1 MVLLLEQRCSSSW
14 GGGGGGGE
22 GGVSVSLGLPPGSPL
37 SPGLGIFSSPVFSS
51 ILDKQRQLLRF
62 ATVSSQISV
71 LMSRALMWRLQTYL
85 YLSWGDLAVFCPKQ
99 ADDRRYPWGSN
110 RLPYGAHGQASAV
123 YVVWAACTLWGGW
136 HGQEPEH
143 WALCPSSW
151 CQACGKDIAC
161 GNGSPSALAW
171 HRLSRFHFLTGGCWL
186 CVRYTLL
193 S

>member
-14 GGGGGGGE
+14 GGGGG
-22 GGVSVSLGLPPGSPL
+22 VSVSLCLPPGSSF
-37 SPGLGIFSSPVFSS
+37 SPRFGIFSSPVFSS

-85 YLSWGDLAVFCPKQ
+85 YISWGDLAVFCPKQ
-99 ADDRRYPWGSN
+99 ADDRKYPWKSN

-123 YVVWAACTLWGGW
+123 YVVWAACILWGGW

-143 WALCPSSW
+143 WALCPSIW
-151 CQACGKDIAC
+151 CQGCGKDIAC

-171 HRLSRFHFLTGGCWL
+171 HRLFRFHFLTGGCWL
-186 CVRYTLL
+186 CMRYTLL

>member
-1 MVLLLEQRCSSSW
+1 M
-14 GGGGGGGE
+14 GGGE
-22 GGVSVSLGLPPGSPL
+22 GVSVSLCLPPGSPL
-37 SPGLGIFSSPVFSS
+37 SPRFGIFSSPVFSS

-85 YLSWGDLAVFCPKQ
+85 YLSWGDLAVFCLKQ

-186 CVRYTLL
+186 CMRYTLL